1 MAHNF
6 DFRTWLMCMPEIFFT
21 DAMSKDA
28 QDFSQKVEAYALT
41 GRWIASKQAGRRSAR
56 ASHESEMRGTRK

>member
-1 MAHNF
+1 
-6 DFRTWLMCMPEIFFT
+6 MCMPEIFFT